1 MVKNSIWIVILVCLL
16 SMHAHAVKASSLENS
31 FSFKC
36 MVMVNGV
43 EHEWEF
49 SSPNEFEVES
59 GREVVKGEKAEREVI
74 ALFQHLQVTE
84 LARAEDLV
92 KSIKSYGFDDVE
104 RFELKWMDAS
114 GRLYTWVWDEVDE

>member
-1 MVKNSIWIVILVCLL
+1 MKKSIVLVMVIYFCIFTIQ
-16 SMHAHAVKASSLENS
+16 AEASTLENS

-36 MVMVNGV
+36 MVMSNGI

-59 GREVVKGEKAEREVI
+59 GKTVEKGDLAKQEVMKVFKHLEVS
-74 ALFQHLQVTE
+74 E
-84 LARAEDLV
+84 LSRVEDLV
-92 KSIKSYGFDDVE
+92 ERMDSYGYDGIE

-114 GRLYTWVWDEVDE
+114 GRLYTWVWDEKDK